1 MGLAARSAVRAVASV
16 KDRATGKTGALP
28 LSRNGAPGKGDS
40 SRTRRPWT
48 STLPGG
54 PRSELE
60 PGWAGLLAS
69 LTNLVWLSLAAQKN
83 LKIS

>member
-1 MGLAARSAVRAVASV
+1 MGLAARSTVRGVASM
-16 KDRATGKTGALP
+16 KDRETGKTGALP
-28 LSRNGAPGKGDS
+28 LSWNGAPGKGDS

-54 PRSELE
+54 PCSELE

-69 LTNLVWLSLAAQKN
+69 LRNLVRLSLAARKN